1 MYIYNIYNIYMYI
14 CIYDI
19 CTYFIYIDIDIGI
32 YTPYTNINNVG

>member
-1 MYIYNIYNIYMYI
+1 MYI

-19 CTYFIYIDIDIGI
+19 CTYFIYIDIDIDIGI